1 MASVATE
8 TLPYDRVR
16 LIGDLYGR
24 RPVDNAIVPD
34 QTIPGQI
41 KAREVVQ
48 FRLDLSVN
56 WIRNRALDLQITTP
70 QK

>member
-1 MASVATE
+1 M
-8 TLPYDRVR
+8 LPYDRVR
-16 LIGDLYGR
+16 LIGDLYDR
-24 RPVDNAIVPD
+24 RPVDNAIVPG

-56 WIRNRALDLQITTP
+56 
-70 QK
+70 